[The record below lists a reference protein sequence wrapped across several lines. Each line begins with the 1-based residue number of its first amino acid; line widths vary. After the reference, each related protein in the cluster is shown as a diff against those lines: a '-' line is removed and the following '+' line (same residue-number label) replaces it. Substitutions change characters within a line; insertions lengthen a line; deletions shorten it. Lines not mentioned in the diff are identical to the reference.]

1 MRARYAMALLCAAP
15 GIITA
20 QTAIRQ
26 TEVTEVMCSSAST
39 RQAGVVGRSSG
50 APGPVAVTSVNPLIG
65 KPGTTVIVN
74 GSGLSAVTGVPV
86 VASWSLKC
94 DTQLVLTMPGSTS
107 ETASS
112 LTFTTQLQTPSGAI
126 ALPAMQSLL
135 PPKPKTLEPT
145 RLINGESVVVV
156 EPGQDL
162 QVNGFG
168 MSEPPNIVPTVTL
181 GSVQIPLTRTYVL
194 QLQGPVPAAA
204 TSGLVTVTTA
214 GGSVT
219 MPQYVT
225 VVSGP
230 TTVDAIEPAVAS
242 PGDVVTIRGLNL
254 FRLYGVC
261 KGSTPGPQIINAAK
275 SGYPWTNTSA
285 SFTVPANW
293 SGTVPVW
300 MWANVNGQIVCLASP
315 VTLEVKG

>member
-1 MRARYAMALLCAAP
+1 MRARYAMALLCVAP
-15 GIITA
+15 GVSTA

-26 TEVTEVMCSSAST
+26 TEVTEVMCAPAST
-39 RQAGVVGRSSG
+39 RQAGVVARSSG
-50 APGPVAVTSVNPLIG
+50 PPAPVTVASVNPLVG
-65 KPGTTVIVN
+65 RPGTTVVVN
-74 GSGLSAVTGVPV
+74 GSGLSAVTGVPIA
-86 VASWSLKC
+86 ASWSLKC
-94 DTQLVLTMPGSTS
+94 DTQLVFTMPGSTS

-112 LTFTTQLQTPSGAI
+112 LSFTTHLQTPSGNI

-181 GSVQIPLTRTYVL
+181 NSVQIPLTSTYVL
-194 QLQGPVPAAA
+194 QLRGPVPAAA
-204 TSGLVTVTTA
+204 TSGLVTVTTG

-230 TTVDAIEPAVAS
+230 TTVDAIDPAVAV

-261 KGSTPGPQIINAAK
+261 KGSAPGPQIINAAK

-285 SFTVPANW
+285 SFTVPATW
-293 SGTVPVW
+293 SGKVPVW
-300 MWANVNGQIVCLASP
+300 MWTNVNGQIICLASP
-315 VTLEVKG
+315 VSLEVKG